1 METERVSYMHQPSP
15 RRLEHRTISQ
25 MLDKRAAEHAQKEA
39 IILYDEQRQRHCLTF
54 GQFQRQSQSL
64 AAALLA
70 KGLSRGDRV
79 ALLLPNSLE
88 FAVSFMALNRIG
100 ANVVVIPQGGSA
112 EYIKGV
118 LVQLKCVG
126 LLCYVNE
133 DETKRKALMDAI
145 HDMKKTGLIG
155 GDGESVMKCL
165 VTLGAQVKW
174 EALMGLVHQYE
185 ELLSSQQ
192 PKDMNWLEKTEQ
204 KVQFDDPAVVML
216 SSGSTGIPK
225 ACQFTNQSVVVAL
238 DSVCAV
244 LNFTCKSKRFSC
256 SPFSWVPGLG
266 GICAVASV
274 GATCVSLPPALLLKD
289 TATEFILSV
298 VSSERC
304 TSGSLSPS
312 FIYDVVNNS
321 SLLKKFDLGCFENA
335 STGGQML
342 SRDLVSNFLNLFTN
356 LVLNFGYG
364 ATETF
369 AFVSN
374 STCNKENVTSSEEYG
389 WMVIAPNFEV
399 KVVDPNGRVLPV
411 CTTGEVIVRGPAIF
425 QEYLEDSQ
433 ATSSSKSRTRWWS
446 SGDVGVMD
454 DKGRIKIYG
463 RTGDAINRATDTV
476 YPAEFEVDIAKSPL
490 VAKVAVVGV
499 PDQRLYEEVCACV
512 ILKDH
517 ARPESQK
524 VELVEW
530 YKKMWPENADGSSW
544 KPGYTIYLKEFPLTR
559 TMKPDRRAL
568 RKMAVEKLGLEEEK
582 GK

>member
-1 METERVSYMHQPSP
+1 MEVGRVSYMHQPSP
-15 RRLEHRTISQ
+15 KRLEHRTISQ

-54 GQFQRQSQSL
+54 SQFQRQSQSL

-70 KGLSRGDRV
+70 KGLGRGDNV
-79 ALLLPNSLE
+79 GLFLPNCLE

-100 ANVVVIPQGGSA
+100 ANVIVIPQGGSA

-126 LLCYVNE
+126 LLCYVDE

-155 GDGESVMKCL
+155 DGEYVMKCM

-174 EALMGLVHQYE
+174 EAPTGLVHQYE

-192 PKDMNWLEKTEQ
+192 PKDMNLLEKTEQ
-204 KVQFDDPAVVML
+204 SVQFDDPAVVL
-216 SSGSTGIPK
+216 LTSGSAGLPK
-225 ACQFTNQSVVVAL
+225 ACQFTNQSVTVAL
-238 DSVCAV
+238 DIFCAY
-244 LNFTCKSKRFSC
+244 LNFSSRSRRFIC

-266 GICAVASV
+266 SICAIASV
-274 GATCVSLPPALLLKD
+274 GAACVSLPPALLLKD

-298 VSSERC
+298 LSSERC
-304 TSGSLSPS
+304 TSGFLLPSL
-312 FIYDVVNNS
+312 ICDVVNNS
-321 SLLKKFDLGCFENA
+321 LLLKKFDLGCFESV
-335 STGGQML
+335 STGGQVL
-342 SRDLVSNFLNLFTN
+342 SHGIVSKFLNLFPN
-356 LVLNFGYG
+356 LVLNLGYG

-369 AFVSN
+369 GLISNATCKENVSN
-374 STCNKENVTSSEEYG
+374 SEELG
-389 WMVIAPNFEV
+389 WMEIAPNFEV
-399 KVVDPNGRVLPV
+399 KVVDPNGRILPV
-411 CTTGEVIVRGPAIF
+411 CTAGEILIRGPAIF

-433 ATSSSKSRTRWWS
+433 TTSSSKSRTGWWS

-476 YPAEFEVDIAKSPL
+476 YPAEFEVNIAKHPL
-490 VAKVAVVGV
+490 VAKVVVVGV

-517 ARPESQK
+517 GHFESRK
-524 VELVEW
+524 FDLEEW
-530 YKKMWPENADGSSW
+530 YNEMWPDNADGTSW
-544 KPGYTIYLKEFPLTR
+544 KPGYTIYLNEFPLTG
-559 TMKPDRRAL
+559 TMKPDRRVL
-568 RKMAVEKLGLEEEK
+568 RKIAVEKLGLEEEK
-582 GK
+582 